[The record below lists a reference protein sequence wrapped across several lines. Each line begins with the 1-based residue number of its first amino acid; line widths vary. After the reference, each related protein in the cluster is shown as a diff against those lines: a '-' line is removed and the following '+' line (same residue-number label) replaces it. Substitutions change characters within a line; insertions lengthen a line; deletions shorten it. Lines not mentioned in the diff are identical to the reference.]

1 MKVRWEN
8 VTDEKDFFFF
18 LFCFGGFSAFH
29 IFKKTS
35 FRNEIDAIVKKQA

>member
-8 VTDEKDFFFF
+8 VTDEKDFFVF
-18 LFCFGGFSAFH
+18 FCFGGFSAFH

>member
-8 VTDEKDFFFF
+8 VTDEKDFF